1 MSAPVPRLAR
11 ALRAV
16 LTTEAD
22 RAAERVGFV
31 RRRRKLSGAAF
42 VQALVFGWIDDPH
55 APVDALTARLR
66 VPGVT
71 VTPQA
76 LHKRLTPA
84 AAEFL
89 REVLLG
95 AVGQLVAAQPVAV
108 PLLRRSA
115 GVYVEDSTVV
125 PLPDTLRETFPG
137 CGGNTPDAGRAAIT
151 AHVRWEL
158 TTGQR
163 TGLAFQ
169 PGRQP
174 DGAFNATAGPLPT
187 GALRLADLGYFDF
200 AVLTRLGAAGVFWIS
215 RLPPNAVAATGDG
228 RPSEVWHLLRRWSGD
243 RLDRPVTAGNETRI
257 GCRLLASR
265 CPPAV
270 PARRRERLIER
281 QRKKGRAISERL
293 RVLCEWAVFVTNLP
307 ADRFTPEEV
316 WVLYRLRWQVELLF
330 KVWRSHGGFG
340 RSHGRLGGR
349 VLCEVYATLLAMA
362 VRHWRLLLSGGP
374 LTRMNPVR
382 AAREVRRFALL
393 VADALPCGRRLRR
406 VLRVLGEALAH
417 LRPRHR
423 RRKRP
428 SALELLSEPQAPG

>member
-1 MSAPVPRLAR
+1 MAAPIPRLAC
-11 ALRAV
+11 ALQTV
-16 LTTEAD
+16 LTTDAD

-55 APVDALTARLR
+55 APVDALATRFRA
-66 VPGVT
+66 PGVT
-71 VTPQA
+71 LTPQA
-76 LHKRLTPA
+76 LHKRFTPT

-95 AVGQLVAAQPVAV
+95 AVGQLVAAQPVAA
-108 PLLRRSA
+108 PLLQRFA

-137 CGGNTPDAGRAAIT
+137 CGGNTPGAGLAAIK

-158 TTGQR
+158 TTGQL
-163 TGLAFQ
+163 TGMAFQ
-169 PGRQP
+169 SGRQP
-174 DGAFNATAGPLPT
+174 DGRFNATAAPLPA

-200 AVLTRLGAAGVFWIS
+200 GVLTRLSAAGVFWIS
-215 RLPPNAVAATGDG
+215 RLPPNAVVARGDE

-243 RLDRPVTAGNETRI
+243 RLDLQVTAGNETRI
-257 GCRLLASR
+257 GCRLLAFR

-270 PARRRERLIER
+270 ATRRRERLIER
-281 QRKKGRAISERL
+281 QRKKGRVVSERL
-293 RVLCEWAVFVTNLP
+293 RVLCEWTVFVTNLP

-330 KVWRSHGGFG
+330 KLWRSHGGFG
-340 RSHGRLGGR
+340 QSHGRLGHR
-349 VLCEVYATLLAMA
+349 VLCEVYAKLLAMV
-362 VRHWRLLLSGGP
+362 VRHWLLLMSGGP
-374 LTRMNPVR
+374 LTRINPVR
-382 AAREVRRFALL
+382 AAREARRFALA
-393 VADALPCGRRLRR
+393 VASALPCPRRLRR
-406 VLRVLGEALAH
+406 VLRLLRETLAC

-423 RRKRP
+423 RKKRP
-428 SALELLSEPQAPG
+428 SALELLCEPQTPG

>member
-1 MSAPVPRLAR
+1 MSAPIPQLAR
-11 ALRAV
+11 ALRTV
-16 LTTEAD
+16 LTADAD
-22 RAAERVGFV
+22 RAAQRVGFV
-31 RRRRKLSGAAF
+31 RRRRKISGAAF

-55 APVDALTARLR
+55 APVDALAARYPT
-66 VPGVT
+66 PG

-76 LHKRLTPA
+76 FHKRFTPA

-89 REVLLG
+89 REVLLN

-108 PLLRRSA
+108 PLLRRFA

-125 PLPDTLRETFPG
+125 PLPDTLRGTFPG
-137 CGGNTPDAGRAAIT
+137 CGGNTPSAGLAAIKT
-151 AHVRWEL
+151 HVRWEL
-158 TTGQR
+158 TTGR
-163 TGLAFQ
+163 LTGMAFQ

-174 DGAFNATAGPLPT
+174 DGGFNATADPLPA

-200 AVLTRLGAAGVFWIS
+200 GVLTRLNAAGVSWIS
-215 RLPPNAVAATGDG
+215 RLPPNAVAARGDE

-243 RLDRPVTAGNETRI
+243 RLDLPVTAGNETRL
-257 GCRLLASR
+257 GCRLLAFR

-270 PARRRERLIER
+270 AARRREQLVER
-281 QRKKGRAISERL
+281 QRKKGRVVSERL
-293 RVLCEWAVFVTNLP
+293 RVLCEWTVFVTNLP

-330 KVWRSHGGFG
+330 KLWRSHGGFG
-340 RSHGRLGGR
+340 RSHGRLGHR
-349 VLCEVYATLLAMA
+349 VLCEVYAKLLAVV
-362 VRHWRLLLSGGP
+362 VRHWLLLTGGGP
-374 LTRMNPVR
+374 LTRTNPVR

-393 VADALPCGRRLRR
+393 VADALPCARRLRR
-406 VLRVLGEALAH
+406 VLRVLSETLGR

-428 SALELLSEPQAPG
+428 SALELLSEPQTPG